1 MQRCL
6 VQWVSSGK
14 KPSGHPADRGMA
26 CWRDACCSRTE
37 RGASGGRGPRYR
49 GSRWILAPSL
59 LDRKPRCHAVPLR
72 TCVRSALALRSRE
85 KFTYGARAATDRES
99 TSRCWP
105 TQLMVSLF
113 LLFRN
118 STTDHVHFAAF
129 SRETSK
135 LEVCRSQKVHVSSVA
150 IIDGIFNQ
158 HDQKVKNYFF
168 QTSRFFSTEI
178 F

>member
-49 GSRWILAPSL
+49 GSRWILAPL
-59 LDRKPRCHAVPLR
+59 LDRKPHRCHAVPLR
-72 TCVRSALALRSRE
+72 ACVRSALVLRSRE
-85 KFTYGARAATDRES
+85 KFTYGARAATDQES

-105 TQLMVSLF
+105 SRPLLSSPSWWPCFSWSLTIVRPTMTI
-113 LLFRN
+113 LPRFRVQIGRKSRKK
-118 STTDHVHFAAF
+118 STTCQSIPELYLLQF
-129 SRETSK
+129 T
-135 LEVCRSQKVHVSSVA
+135 
-150 IIDGIFNQ
+150 
-158 HDQKVKNYFF
+158 
-168 QTSRFFSTEI
+168 
-178 F
+178 